1 MIFPP
6 ILNDV
11 TDPTS
16 PHVEKENNINYHD
29 KAFEEAFVT
38 DKMFFG
44 SLEELT
50 KCVDIYEHISQQ
62 RIKIFNSDNKRGF
75 RHYKCMMHNNCSFFA
90 KFGRIDTTLDIT
102 ITKYNLQHT
111 GNTRLERSEK
121 DGRIWKQRKH
131 QWIDDTI
138 KQICNIKQD
147 LPIPKDLCKAS
158 RRIQGTRMTYMQ
170 GWRGLSTSVNG
181 KKNMKS
187 HHFN

>member
-1 MIFPP
+1 
-6 ILNDV
+6 
-11 TDPTS
+11 
-16 PHVEKENNINYHD
+16 
-29 KAFEEAFVT
+29 
-38 DKMFFG
+38 
-44 SLEELT
+44 
-50 KCVDIYEHISQQ
+50 
-62 RIKIFNSDNKRGF
+62 
-75 RHYKCMMHNNCSFFA
+75 MMHNNCSFFA

-111 GNTRLERSEK
+111 GNTRLKRSEK

-170 GWRGLSTSVNG
+170 GWRGLSTRVNE
-181 KKNMKS
+181 KKNTKRR
-187 HHFN
+187 HFN